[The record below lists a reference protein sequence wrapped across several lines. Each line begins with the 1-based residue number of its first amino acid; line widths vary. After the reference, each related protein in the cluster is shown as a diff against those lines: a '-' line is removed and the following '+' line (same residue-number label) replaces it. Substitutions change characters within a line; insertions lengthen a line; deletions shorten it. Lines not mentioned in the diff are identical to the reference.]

1 MKIGDFDLDKKVMV
15 VAEIGNNHEGDFAL
29 AKELINLA
37 AEAGAHA
44 VKFQTFKTEQFVSQ
58 SDKIRFEKMKSFELS
73 PEQFCDLSAHAQEAN
88 VLFLSTPLDIPSVCV
103 LKPIVNAIKIA
114 SGDISF
120 FPLLKVVAQAGKPI
134 ILSTGIATIKEIREA
149 KSTIESRWDDLGI
162 DQELAILHCVSSY
175 PVPNEEVNLGAILE
189 LKKDFHCTVGYSDHS
204 LGIEAAALSVALGAR
219 IVEKHFTIDK
229 NYSDFRD
236 HKLAADP
243 KEFRELVNKVELIT
257 KLLGH
262 GKKVPQNCEIQSV
275 NSIRRSIA
283 AKHDLAPGTI
293 IDIDDL
299 IWVRPAGGI
308 APGNENLVVGQQIE
322 KFVKAGQQIVLPMLR
337 SEKVEL

>member
-1 MKIGDFDLDKKVMV
+1 MKIGEFDLDKKVMV
-15 VAEIGNNHEGDFAL
+15 VAEIGNNHQGDFAL

-37 AEAGAHA
+37 VQAGADA

-73 PEQFCDLSAHAQEAN
+73 PDQFCDLSAHAQKAD
-88 VLFLSTPLDIPSVCV
+88 VLFLSTPLDIPSVGV
-103 LKPIVNAIKIA
+103 LKPIVSAIKIA

-120 FPLLKVVAQAGKPI
+120 FPLLKEVAQAGKPI

-149 KSTIESRWDDLGI
+149 KSTIESTWDDLGI

-175 PVPNEEVNLGAILE
+175 PVPNEEVNLGAVLE
-189 LKKDFHCTVGYSDHS
+189 LAKDFHCTVGYSDHS
-204 LGIEAAALSVALGAR
+204 LGIDASALSVALGAR
-219 IVEKHFTIDK
+219 IIEKHFTIDK

-243 KEFRELVNKVELIT
+243 KEFRELVNRVELYT
-257 KLLGH
+257 SLMGD
-262 GKKVPQNCEIQSV
+262 GNKVPQSCELASAD
-275 NSIRRSIA
+275 SIRRSIA

-293 IDIDDL
+293 IDLDDL
-299 IWVRPAGGI
+299 IWIRPAGGI
-308 APGNENLVVGQQIE
+308 APGNENLVVGQRIE
-322 KFVKAGQQIVLPMLR
+322 KFVKAGQQIVPPMLT